1 MPAVES
7 LTPRHHRKNL
17 IFNSI
22 HESFWGF
29 GIAFHSI
36 YAVVPLFLSELEAPT
51 MVIGSVVGVFTACT
65 AIPQIVTAF
74 YGRRARNIK
83 VAVMAVN
90 GLLIPPMFV
99 AGFIFAFIAPSG
111 PSAWIIYYIC
121 YIFFALGVGVVLP
134 IWADF
139 LETVHIADRRG
150 SFFGISFAFTS
161 VAGFAGGLI
170 VKQLLGTTPFPNN
183 FGVGFLIYSA
193 CILGATLMFIPYNTR
208 RRTEKETSRSFSDFL
223 RELRTI
229 LISDKNFRRYIVS
242 RILLTANYPAISLYA
257 VYSRQKL
264 GFDVS
269 EAGIFTAITVAM
281 SGIAS
286 FAAGKIGD
294 RFGHKQAM
302 VLVFTSYLAALIA
315 ALSAKTMLQTYLIFI
330 FLGLGQGGFL
340 TSAMSLVFEFAGER
354 GDKKVYFALIDSL
367 TAPFVLLFIILVGL
381 LIPAYGTP
389 IILLGLG
396 AFILLGTI
404 SLTFFTKEPKVLKT
418 HFPSPETLM

>member
-7 LTPRHHRKNL
+7 LSPSHHRRNL

-51 MVIGSVVGVFTACT
+51 MIIGSVVGVFTACT

-83 VAVMAVN
+83 VAVMTVN

-99 AGFIFAFIAPSG
+99 VGFIFAFIAPSG
-111 PSAWIIYYIC
+111 PTAWIIYYIC
-121 YIFFALGVGVVLP
+121 YILFALGVGVVFP

-139 LETVHIADRRG
+139 LETVHISERRG
-150 SFFGISFAFTS
+150 SFFGISFASTS
-161 VAGFAGGLI
+161 VAGFVGGLMAKRLFD
-170 VKQLLGTTPFPNN
+170 VVSFPTS
-183 FGVGFLIYSA
+183 FGFGFLIYAA
-193 CILGATLMFIPYNTR
+193 CILGATLIFIPYTTR
-208 RRTEKETSRSFSDFL
+208 KRNSEEISRNFYDFL
-223 RELRTI
+223 SEIKTI
-229 LISDKNFRRYIVS
+229 LVSDKNFRRYIVS
-242 RILLTANYPAISLYA
+242 RIFLTANYPAISLYA
-257 VYSRQKL
+257 VYSRDKL

-269 EAGIFTAITVAM
+269 EAGIFTAITAAM
-281 SGIAS
+281 SGAAS
-286 FAAGKIGD
+286 FVAGKIGD
-294 RFGHKQAM
+294 RFGHKHAM
-302 VLVFTSYLAALIA
+302 VLVFTAYIAALIA

-330 FLGLGQGGFL
+330 FLGMGQGGFL
-340 TSAMSLVFEFAGER
+340 TSAMSLVFEFAGEH

-381 LIPAYGTP
+381 LIPVYGTP
-389 IILLGLG
+389 AILLGLG
-396 AFILLGTI
+396 AFVLLGTVF
-404 SLTFFTKEPKVLKT
+404 LTFFTKEPKVLRT